1 MKTKTQ
7 IVFALEIQLETTWL
21 LTGDQKK
28 KKKFLSWMRHDLE
41 SCIMDFTEGCAHA
54 WNILQIPQS
63 SDKQGFIKLRG
74 RGSSA
79 LSHPGKNKM
88 KVGIM

>member
-1 MKTKTQ
+1 
-7 IVFALEIQLETTWL
+7 
-21 LTGDQKK
+21 
-28 KKKFLSWMRHDLE
+28 MRHDLE

-63 SDKQGFIKLRG
+63 SDKQDFIKLRG

-79 LSHPGKNKM
+79 LSHPGKNKIQ
-88 KVGIM
+88 VGIMQPHLILLFQLPRESDHCDLME